1 MVAQNNASMTP
12 RVQIFI
18 LARDRMDFC
27 RETVASA
34 IAQQYENFEVIVSDN
49 SVSEAVS
56 QMLANE
62 FPTVRVIRRMPNLP
76 ALQHF
81 NTLIAEATEPL
92 LVLFHDDD
100 ILEPDYLSQMV
111 SQFVAYPDITAV
123 GCNARIMRG
132 TKLTRQ
138 PFMGSFSGRK
148 LLHMPYDLLEPY
160 LSLSTISPAPFPGY
174 MYRTAMIQGLT
185 LDAAKGGK
193 HADVSFL
200 SSVLA
205 RGPMLWIDACLMQY
219 RFHGNNDSSQES
231 IPNRL
236 SWLRHIYATAGVHP
250 KSQAVRDYKFLYWSK
265 WYSQLA
271 SVDIRDDVQ
280 YLQHEW
286 RKKVILYF
294 IAFSFVRLFCTRMVF
309 WGRLARVLKTRF
321 FY

>member
-1 MVAQNNASMTP
+1 MVAQINASVMP
-12 RVQIFI
+12 QVQIFI
-18 LARDRMDFC
+18 LARDRMEFC

-49 SVSEAVS
+49 SVNETVS
-56 QMLANE
+56 QMLAKE
-62 FPTVRVIRRMPNLP
+62 FPAVRVIRRMPNLP

-81 NTLIAEATEPL
+81 NTLIAEATAPL

-100 ILEPDYLSQMV
+100 ILEPDYLSLMV
-111 SQFVAYPDITAV
+111 SQFVAYPDITAA
-123 GCNARIMRG
+123 GCNARIIRG

-138 PFMGSFSGRK
+138 PFMGSFSGKK
-148 LLHMPYDLLEPY
+148 LLRITYDLLEPY

-174 MYRTAMIQGLT
+174 MYRTAMIQGLC
-185 LDAAKGGK
+185 LDAEKGGK

-200 SSVLA
+200 GSVLA
-205 RGPMLWIDACLMQY
+205 RGPILWIDTCLMQY

-250 KSQAVRDYKFLYWSK
+250 KSRAVRDYKFLYWLK

-271 SVDIRDDVQ
+271 SVDADDEIQ
-280 YLQHEW
+280 YLQCKW
-286 RKKVILYF
+286 RRKVVLYF
-294 IAFSFVRLFCTRMVF
+294 IAFSSVRFCCTRMVF
-309 WGRLARVLKTRF
+309 WERLARALKIRF